1 MGRVPH
7 GAGHGGPWG
16 SATTVRY
23 LLVWK
28 GRGRQGRRGGQAE
41 EDNAL
46 LNYDNAASRRLLL
59 ALRALDHHIV
69 AVFQIA
75 TVQVRFKIRR
85 ADATVA
91 YSKRYQRA
99 EGVCE

>member
-1 MGRVPH
+1 MGHVPH

-46 LNYDNAASRRLLL
+46 LKPPISSQQGGAELGRGGAGREYIFN
-59 ALRALDHHIV
+59 
-69 AVFQIA
+69 
-75 TVQVRFKIRR
+75 
-85 ADATVA
+85 
-91 YSKRYQRA
+91 RA
-99 EGVCE
+99 EKYIIGGKNF